1 MEDKE
6 EETREGRRM
15 SMVLTWEMD
24 VECTTL
30 DRSNSSFA
38 AARLSSYSCCIRSK
52 STDTMRW
59 RSGDKGGE

>member
-1 MEDKE
+1 MEEKE

-52 STDTMRW
+52 STDTMR
-59 RSGDKGGE
+59 